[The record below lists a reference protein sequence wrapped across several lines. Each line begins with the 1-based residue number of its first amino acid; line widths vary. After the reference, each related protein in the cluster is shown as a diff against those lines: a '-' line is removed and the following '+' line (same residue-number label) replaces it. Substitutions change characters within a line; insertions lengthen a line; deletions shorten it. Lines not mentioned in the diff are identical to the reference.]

1 MDVRSLIEL
10 RRAHELGRLD
20 RYDFRKRFAEVSGN
34 LDVVRASLEGS
45 QIKSIEMTLDGIV
58 LGLHSGV
65 RLEWQPKDIGSA
77 ATVAIYHGAYELQET
92 QLLSALAEDQQVV
105 VDIGAN
111 VGW

>member
-20 RYDFRKRFAEVSGN
+20 RYDFRKRFAEVSDN